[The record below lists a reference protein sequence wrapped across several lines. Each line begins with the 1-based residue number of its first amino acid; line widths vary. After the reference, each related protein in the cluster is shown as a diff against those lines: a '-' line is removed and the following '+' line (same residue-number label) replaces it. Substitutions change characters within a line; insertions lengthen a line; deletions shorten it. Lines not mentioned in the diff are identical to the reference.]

1 MSLFSFADIIFSPG
15 SNARGTTDLLDGK
28 EARYGYQILKYP
40 SDLGSADKG
49 HYMVIH
55 INQQNKTQFGGQIVS
70 GESPTVFQNRI
81 NNKVQSSVDFS
92 NFQGLLDKTLK
103 GVNNSIKDFT
113 GENSSININLN
124 QFSKSLAR
132 TIVRTTDTIALYMP
146 DSLAFNY
153 TQRYE
158 TPSLN
163 GILPMAVAAGS
174 SLIDSVKKEG
184 GEYADKLKSA
194 VGNLAPFA
202 ANYFLRNSSA
212 FANVLATSV
221 FGVVQNP
228 MLEVIYSSPD
238 FRQFRFDFF
247 FYPRSEKEAYEV
259 QMILERLRFHQ
270 APEIAKE
277 SSGFF
282 LVPPSEFDLKFY
294 YNGKENPNIPTIST
308 CVLENIDLDYA
319 PNGFSAYEVPG
330 ESTPSL
336 GRTGMPVAIRMSL
349 QFRET
354 EYLTKANFNAKTQ
367 KSRGLF

>member
-15 SNARGTTDLLDGK
+15 RNARGTTDLLDGK
-28 EARYGYQILKYP
+28 ESRYGYNILKYP

-55 INQQNKTQFGGQIVS
+55 INQQGGTSKDFASQTVD
-70 GESPTVFQNRI
+70 GEAPTVYENRVR
-81 NNKVQSSVDFS
+81 NNNQASVNLSNKEYQAASGFIKENLNKGLTSMTGVQSNIDF
-92 NFQGLLDKTLK
+92 D
-103 GVNNSIKDFT
+103 
-113 GENSSININLN
+113 LN
-124 QFSKSLAR
+124 KFSKTLAR
-132 TIVRTTDTIALYMP
+132 TIVRTVDTIALYMP

-158 TPSLN
+158 TPALN
-163 GILPMAVAAGS
+163 GLLPMALAAGS
-174 SLIDSVKKEG
+174 SIIDSMQSSTPTDSTIK
-184 GEYADKLKSA
+184 
-194 VGNLAPFA
+194 NLSPFA
-202 ANYFLRNSSA
+202 ASYVARNASA
-212 FANVLATSV
+212 FTNVVATTIT
-221 FGVVQNP
+221 GVVQNP

-259 QMILERLRFHQ
+259 QMIMDRLRFHQ

-277 SSGFF
+277 SNGFF
-282 LVPPSEFDLKFY
+282 LVPPSEFDLKFF
-294 YNGKENPNIPTIST
+294 YNGKENPNIPKIST

-354 EYLTKANFNAKTQ
+354 EYLTKSNFNNKRN
-367 KSRGLF
+367 SGGSY